1 MHVLLIDRKPSIN
14 QGIAFFL
21 KNKGWVVDSA
31 FSGEEGAELA
41 RLYDYDLIISD
52 LLLSDI
58 TGAEVIKKIRSIG
71 IKTPIIIISGNVP
84 INQKINCFNLGAD
97 DYIVRPCDRN
107 ELMARIQAIVRRAK
121 GYANS
126 TIKIGQMTVN
136 LDTKI
141 ITIAD
146 STLKL
151 TKKEYSLLELLA
163 LRQNMTVSKEQLLN
177 HLYGAMDEPDIK
189 ILDVFLFRIRNKI
202 DKISNGKKYIQTVWG
217 RGYILK
223 ESE

>member
-14 QGIAFFL
+14 QGIAFFF
-21 KNKGWVVDSA
+21 KSKGWVVDTA

-41 RLYDYDLIISD
+41 RLYDYDLILSD

-58 TGAEVIKKIRSIG
+58 TGAEVIKKIRNVG
-71 IKTPIIIISGNVP
+71 IKTPITIISGSVP
-84 INQKINCFNLGAD
+84 VSQKINCFNLGAD
-97 DYIVRPCDRN
+97 DFIVRPCDRN

-126 TIKIGQMTVN
+126 VIKIGQMTVN

-141 ITIAD
+141 ITIAGA
-146 STLKL
+146 TLKL
-151 TKKEYSLLELLA
+151 TKKEYALLELLA

>member
-14 QGIAFFL
+14 QGIAFFF
-21 KNKGWVVDSA
+21 KSKGWVVDTA

-41 RLYDYDLIISD
+41 RLYDYDLILSD

-58 TGAEVIKKIRSIG
+58 TGAEVIKKIRNVG
-71 IKTPIIIISGNVP
+71 VKTPITIISGSVP
-84 INQKINCFNLGAD
+84 VSQKINCFNLGAD
-97 DYIVRPCDRN
+97 DFIVRPCDRN

-126 TIKIGQMTVN
+126 VIKIGQMTVN

-141 ITIAD
+141 ITIAGA
-146 STLKL
+146 TLKL
-151 TKKEYSLLELLA
+151 TKKEYALLELLA